1 MKLLICDDDITTVD
15 VIQNQLDCSELGITR
30 ILRAYN
36 GVTAKEIIAAERPE
50 LILCDIGMPKCNGIE
65 VLKYIYES
73 DIETEFCFLT
83 CYEDFEYAQT
93 ALRYGASNYIT
104 KPFDFEELKI
114 ALQRMIA
121 AVKQKRSTGPNA
133 HQDQYDSVLNSVL
146 RQLSDGMYG
155 GDREGTDAAL
165 RRNGLSLAA
174 DSRWRIAFSC
184 ADMTDALKD
193 IWTRELLLYTY
204 GRFHDEAL
212 AHYVGSAYTL
222 INADD
227 RFMWCSCFVPAD
239 GCSEEELRRRCDDL
253 ITLCID
259 QMSIRPVI
267 LISEEFPLY
276 TAAEVQRNLFAG
288 MRRMRYYAGKVL
300 PFRELDTLSALDAA
314 PLPDGAQI
322 YWYLKKHDDEGFHEY
337 IHSIVRGVAAS
348 GHYSHEVLG
357 HLRRELINIF
367 LGCLRDN
374 DLPTAQIFADGA
386 LSALDAK
393 AARSFEDLERFARA
407 LFAATAAL
415 LQRASD
421 ADDIIAR
428 VTAYIQANFRENIDR
443 DDVAAVAY
451 ITPNYLSK
459 QFRSKMGMN
468 LREYINQIR
477 VEEAKRLLLSTN
489 LPVSEVAGLAG
500 YENISYFSTVFRKR
514 TGMSPVDWR
523 NSGGGGEKP

>member
-15 VIQNQLDCSELGITR
+15 VIQNQLDAGELGITR

-36 GVTAKEIIAAERPE
+36 GVTAKEIIAQERPE
-50 LILCDIGMPKCNGIE
+50 LILCDIGMPICNGIE
-65 VLKYIYES
+65 VLKYVYENK
-73 DIETEFCFLT
+73 IETEFSFLT

-104 KPFDFEELKI
+104 KPFDFEELRI

-121 AVKQKRSTGPNA
+121 SVRQKRFAGANA
-133 HQDQYDSVLNSVL
+133 HQDQHDSVLNSVL
-146 RQLSDGMYG
+146 RQISDGVYG
-155 GDREGTDAAL
+155 ADAEKVDAAL
-165 RRNGLSLAA
+165 RRNGLRLSA
-174 DSRWRIAFSC
+174 DSRWRLAFSC
-184 ADMTDALKD
+184 ADMTDAIKD
-193 IWTRELLLYTY
+193 VWTRELLLYTY
-204 GRFHDEAL
+204 GRAHDEAL
-212 AHYVGSAYTL
+212 AQYIGSAYTL

-227 RFMWCSCFVPAD
+227 RFMWCSCFVPAE
-239 GCSEEELRRRCDDL
+239 GCDEEALRGRCDDL
-253 ITLCID
+253 MTLCAD

-267 LISEEFPLY
+267 LISEEFPLWRS
-276 TAAEVQRNLFAG
+276 AEVQRGLFAG
-288 MRRMRYYAGKVL
+288 MRRMRFYAGKVL
-300 PFRELDTLSALDAA
+300 PFRELDTLTDQEGAL
-314 PLPDGAQI
+314 LPDGTQI
-322 YWYLKKHDDEGFHEY
+322 YWYLKKHDEEGFCDY
-337 IHSIVRGVAAS
+337 IRSITRGIAAS
-348 GHYSHEVLG
+348 GSYSREMLG

-367 LGCLRDN
+367 LSCLRDN
-374 DLPTAQIFADGA
+374 DLPTTQLYSDGT

-393 AARSFEDLERFARA
+393 ASRSFADLETFARA
-407 LFAATAAL
+407 LFEATSAL
-415 LQRASD
+415 LRRASD

-523 NSGGGGEKP
+523 NSGGGGEAP

>member
-36 GVTAKEIIAAERPE
+36 GLTAKEIIDAERPE
-50 LILCDIGMPKCNGIE
+50 LILCDIGMPKCSGIE
-65 VLKYIYES
+65 VLKHVYES
-73 DIETEFCFLT
+73 GVPTEFCFLT

-104 KPFDFEELKI
+104 KPFDFEEVRI
-114 ALQRMIA
+114 ALQRMVA
-121 AVKQKRSTGPNA
+121 AVKQKRSAGANA

-146 RQLSDGMYG
+146 RQLSDGMCG
-155 GDREGTDAAL
+155 GDREKAAAML
-165 RRNGLSLAA
+165 SRNGLRLDA
-174 DSRWRIAFSC
+174 DSRWRMVFSC
-184 ADMTDALKD
+184 ADMTDAVKD

-212 AHYVGSAYTL
+212 AHYIGSAYTL

-227 RFMWCSCFVPAD
+227 RFIWCSCFVSAD
-239 GCSEEELRRRCDDL
+239 DCGEEELRARCDDL
-253 ITLCID
+253 MTLCAD

-267 LISEEFPLY
+267 LISEVFPLY
-276 TAAEVQRNLFAG
+276 GAAEVQRRLYDG
-288 MRRMRYYAGKVL
+288 MRRMRFYAGRVL
-300 PFRELDTLSALDAA
+300 PFRELDTLSEREETPTPDAT
-314 PLPDGAQI
+314 QI
-322 YWYLKKHDDEGFHEY
+322 YWYLKKHDEEGFRGY
-337 IHSIVRGVAAS
+337 IGSILRGVAAS
-348 GHYSHEVLG
+348 GAFSREVLG
-357 HLRRELINIF
+357 HLRRELINVF
-367 LGCLRDN
+367 LNCLRDN
-374 DLPTAQIFADGA
+374 DLPTTQLFADGT

-393 AARSFEDLERFARA
+393 APRSFEDLERFACA
-407 LFAATAAL
+407 LFDATSLL

-459 QFRSKMGMN
+459 QFRAKMGMN

-477 VEEAKRLLLSTN
+477 VDEAKRLLLSTN

-523 NSGGGGEKP
+523 NSGGGGESP

>member
-36 GVTAKEIIAAERPE
+36 GLTAKEIIESERPE
-50 LILCDIGMPKCNGIE
+50 LVLCDIGMPKCNGIE
-65 VLKYIYES
+65 VLKYVYENG
-73 DIETEFCFLT
+73 IETEFCFLT

-114 ALQRMIA
+114 ALQRMTA
-121 AVKQKRSTGPNA
+121 AVKRKRSAGANA
-133 HQDQYDSVLNSVL
+133 HQDQHDSVLNSVL
-146 RQLSDGMYG
+146 RQLCDGMYG
-155 GDREGTDAAL
+155 GDREKTAAAL
-165 RRNGLSLAA
+165 ARNGLRLDAG
-174 DSRWRIAFSC
+174 SRWRIVFSC
-184 ADMTDALKD
+184 ADMTDAVKD

-212 AHYVGSAYTL
+212 AHYIGSAYTL

-227 RFMWCSCFVPAD
+227 RFIWCSCFVPAD
-239 GCSEEELRRRCDDL
+239 DCDEAELRTRCDDL
-253 ITLCID
+253 MTLCDD

-276 TAAEVQRNLFAG
+276 AAAEVQRELFAG
-288 MRRMRYYAGKVL
+288 MRRMRFYAGKVL
-300 PFRELDTLSALDAA
+300 PFRELDTLTEREEA

-322 YWYLKKHDDEGFHEY
+322 YWYLKKHDDEGFQDY
-337 IHSIVRGVAAS
+337 IRSIVRGAAAS
-348 GHYSHEVLG
+348 GTFSREVLN

-367 LGCLRDN
+367 LSCLRDN
-374 DLPTAQIFADGA
+374 DLPAAQLFADGA

-393 AARSFEDLERFARA
+393 ASRSFEDLERFAQA
-407 LFAATAAL
+407 LFEATSQL

-428 VTAYIQANFRENIDR
+428 VTAYIQQNFRENIDR

-477 VEEAKRLLLSTN
+477 VDEAKRLLLSTN
-489 LPVSEVAGLAG
+489 LPVSEVAGMAG

-523 NSGGGGEKP
+523 NSGGGGETP

>member
-15 VIQNQLDCSELGITR
+15 VIQNQLDCAELGITR

-36 GVTAKEIIAAERPE
+36 GVTAKEIIENERPE
-50 LILCDIGMPKCNGIE
+50 LILCDIGMPICNGIE
-65 VLKYIYES
+65 VLKYVYERR
-73 DIETEFCFLT
+73 IETEFCFLT
-83 CYEDFEYAQT
+83 CYENFEYAQA

-121 AVKQKRSTGPNA
+121 AEKQKKASLSSG
-133 HQDQYDSVLNSVL
+133 HQDQQDSVLNSVL
-146 RQLSDGMYG
+146 RQIGDGMYG
-155 GDREGTDAAL
+155 ADAEKVDAAL
-165 RRNGLSLAA
+165 RRNGLRLSA
-174 DSRWRIAFSC
+174 DSRWHLAFSC
-184 ADMTDALKD
+184 ADMTDAVKD
-193 IWTRELLLYTY
+193 VWTRELLLYTY
-204 GRFHDEAL
+204 GRAHDEAL
-212 AHYVGSAYTL
+212 VQYIGSAYTL

-227 RFMWCSCFVPAD
+227 RFIWCSCFVPAEMCGED
-239 GCSEEELRRRCDDL
+239 ELRRRCDDL
-253 ITLCID
+253 MTLCAD

-267 LISEEFPLY
+267 LISEEFPLWQ
-276 TAAEVQRNLFAG
+276 AAEVQRGLYAG
-288 MRRMRYYAGKVL
+288 MRRMRYYAGRVL
-300 PFRELDTLSALDAA
+300 PFRELESLSDRESPMPDA
-314 PLPDGAQI
+314 QQV
-322 YWYLKKHDDEGFHEY
+322 YWYLKKHDGEGFREY
-337 IHSIVRGVAAS
+337 IRSVIRASAAEHFS
-348 GHYSHEVLG
+348 REVLN

-367 LGCLRDN
+367 LLCLRDN
-374 DLPTAQIFADGA
+374 DLPAARLFSDGT

-393 AARSFEDLERFARA
+393 ASRSFEDLERFAQA
-407 LFAATAAL
+407 LFDTTDAL

-421 ADDIIAR
+421 SDDIIAR
-428 VTAYIQANFRENIDR
+428 VTAYIQAHFRENIDR
-443 DDVAAVAY
+443 DDVAAVAF

-489 LPVSEVAGLAG
+489 LPVSEVAGMAG

-523 NSGGGGEKP
+523 NSGGGGETP

>member
-15 VIQNQLDCSELGITR
+15 VIQNQLDCAELGITR
-30 ILRAYN
+30 VLRAYN
-36 GVTAKEIIAAERPE
+36 GLSAKEIIDRERPE
-50 LILCDIGMPKCNGIE
+50 LILCDIGMPKCSGIE
-65 VLKYIYES
+65 VLKYVYENR
-73 DIETEFCFLT
+73 IETEFCFLT

-121 AVKQKRSTGPNA
+121 SVKQKRAALAGT
-133 HQDQYDSVLNSVL
+133 HQDQHDSILNSVL
-146 RQLSDGMYG
+146 RQISDGMYG
-155 GDREGTDAAL
+155 AEREKVAAAL
-165 RRNGLSLAA
+165 TRNGLRLRA
-174 DSRWRIAFSC
+174 DSRWRMAFSC
-184 ADMTDALKD
+184 ADMTDAVKD

-212 AHYVGSAYTL
+212 ARYIGSAYTL

-227 RFMWCSCFVPAD
+227 RFMWCSCFVGAED
-239 GCSEEELRRRCDDL
+239 CGEEELRRRCDDL
-253 ITLCID
+253 MTLCAD
-259 QMSIRPVI
+259 QMSIHPVI

-276 TAAEVQRNLFAG
+276 AAAEEQRRLFAG
-288 MRRMRYYAGKVL
+288 MRRMRFYAGKVL
-300 PFRELDTLSALDAA
+300 PFRELDTLSEREGAL
-314 PLPDGAQI
+314 LPDGAQV
-322 YWYLKKHDDEGFHEY
+322 YWYLKKHDEEGFRDY
-337 IHSIVRGVAAS
+337 IRSITQGIAA
-348 GHYSHEVLG
+348 GGTYSREMLG
-357 HLRRELINIF
+357 QLRRELINIF
-367 LGCLRDN
+367 LNCLRDN
-374 DLPTAQIFADGA
+374 DLPTAQVFSDGA
-386 LSALDAK
+386 LSALDVK
-393 AARSFEDLERFARA
+393 ASRSFEDLERFAQA
-407 LFAATAAL
+407 LFDATSQL
-415 LQRASD
+415 LQRAAD

-489 LPVSEVAGLAG
+489 LPVSEVAGMAG

-523 NSGGGGEKP
+523 NSGGGGEAP

>member
-15 VIQNQLDCSELGITR
+15 VIQSQLDCSELGITR

-36 GVTAKEIIAAERPE
+36 GLTAKEIIARERPE
-50 LILCDIGMPKCNGIE
+50 LILCDIGMPKCNGLE
-65 VLKYIYES
+65 VLKYVYENG
-73 DIETEFCFLT
+73 IETEFCFLT

-93 ALRYGASNYIT
+93 ALRYGASNYMT

-114 ALQRMIA
+114 ALQRMVA
-121 AVKQKRSTGPNA
+121 AVKRKRTAGLNA
-133 HQDQYDSVLNSVL
+133 SPDQYDAVLNSFL
-146 RQLSDGMYG
+146 RQLSDGMLG
-155 GDREGTDAAL
+155 GDRDRVAAAL
-165 RRNGLSLAA
+165 ERNGLRLTA
-174 DSRWRIAFSC
+174 DSRWRMVFSC
-184 ADMTDALKD
+184 ADMTDAVKD
-193 IWTRELLLYTY
+193 VWTRELLLYTY
-204 GRFHDEAL
+204 GRAHDEAL
-212 AHYVGSAYTL
+212 AHYIGSAYTL
-222 INADD
+222 ISADD
-227 RFMWCSCFVPAD
+227 RFMWCTCFVPAEGSTED
-239 GCSEEELRRRCDDL
+239 ALRARCDNL
-253 ITLCID
+253 MTLCAD
-259 QMSIRPVI
+259 HMSLRPAI
-267 LISEEFPLY
+267 LISEEFPLWR
-276 TAAEVQRNLFAG
+276 AAEEQRRLFSG
-288 MRRMRYYAGKVL
+288 MRRMRFYAGRVL
-300 PFRELDTLSALDAA
+300 PFRELDTLSERETA
-314 PLPDGAQI
+314 PLPDGTQI
-322 YWYLKKHDDEGFHEY
+322 YRYLKKRDAEGFRDY
-337 IHSIVRGVAAS
+337 IRSVVRAAAAAGTCS
-348 GHYSHEVLG
+348 REVLN

-367 LGCLRDN
+367 LSCLRDN
-374 DLPTAQIFADGA
+374 DLPTAPLFADGA

-393 AARSFEDLERFARA
+393 AANSFEDLENFALA
-407 LFAATAAL
+407 LFDATGAL
-415 LQRASD
+415 LQRAAD

-523 NSGGGGEKP
+523 NSGGGGGAE